1 MSIVTFWNDDREQ
14 SGKTLTSV
22 AVATRMAIE
31 RNYKI
36 LLISTSFLDPT
47 IKNCF
52 WGNEVSRN
60 LKLFGGKLNNIAVE
74 NGIEGLSKLIAANKL
89 TPDVITDYTKVIFKG
104 RLEVLNGF
112 NGMKDADE
120 MTNIKTYEKIA
131 EGYVD
136 LIRTANQYYDMVL
149 VDLDKTIF
157 AGIRE
162 KILEISNVN
171 VMVFSQKKESL
182 DRYIKYKENASSGE
196 LNKLVP
202 VIGKYMDQSKYNLK
216 NIMKYIGERK
226 EINVVPFNML
236 YFEAAEE
243 AMVTDLF
250 LRLKNVKDTS
260 DENYIFMQD
269 VLNLTDKI
277 IKRLQELQMKMRW
290 KDDTN

>member
-60 LKLFGGKLNNIAVE
+60 LKLFGGKINNIAVE
-74 NGIEGLSKLIAANKL
+74 NGIEGLSKLITANKL

-120 MTNIKTYEKIA
+120 MTNLKTYEKIA

-202 VIGKYMDQSKYNLK
+202 VIGKYMNQSKYNLK

-277 IKRLQELQMKMRW
+277 IKRLQELQMKMR
-290 KDDTN
+290 

>member
-243 AMVTDLF
+243 AMVTDLL

-277 IKRLQELQMKMRW
+277 IKRLQELQMKMR
-290 KDDTN
+290 

>member
-36 LLISTSFLDPT
+36 LLISTSFQDPT

-60 LKLFGGKLNNIAVE
+60 IKLFGGKLNNIAVE
-74 NGIEGLSKLIAANKL
+74 NGIEGLSKLITANKL

-243 AMVTDLF
+243 AMVTDLL

-277 IKRLQELQMKMRW
+277 IKRLQELQMKMR
-290 KDDTN
+290 

>member
-1 MSIVTFWNDDREQ
+1 MSIVTFWNADREQ
-14 SGKTLTSV
+14 SGVSISTV
-22 AVATRMAIE
+22 AVATKMAIE
-31 RNYKI
+31 RNLKV
-36 LLISTSFLDPT
+36 LIVSAAYNDST

-243 AMVTDLF
+243 AMVTDLL

-277 IKRLQELQMKMRW
+277 IKRLQELQMKMR
-290 KDDTN
+290 